1 MEIISYMGLVVLVLL
16 FGASVWFNIFLL
28 RRLIRI
34 DQNLNNTLIFLNDYL
49 SHIRDVY
56 KLERFYV
63 DEILNELLEHTQE
76 IGEEIEN
83 FIKQY
88 EQTQEKAA
96 QTEE

>member
-1 MEIISYMGLVVLVLL
+1 MEVISYVGLVALLVLVA
-16 FGASVWFNIFLL
+16 ASVWFNIFLL

-34 DQNLNNTLIFLNDYL
+34 NENLDNTLDFLNDYL
-49 SHIRDVY
+49 SHIKDVY
-56 KLERFYV
+56 KLERFYG

-76 IGEEIEN
+76 MAEEVEN

-88 EQTQEKAA
+88 EQTQEDPA

>member
-56 KLERFYV
+56 KLERFYG

>member
-1 MEIISYMGLVVLVLL
+1 MEVISYVGLVALLVLVA
-16 FGASVWFNIFLL
+16 ASVWFNIFLL

-34 DQNLNNTLIFLNDYL
+34 NENLDNTLDFLNNYL
-49 SHIRDVY
+49 SHIKDVY
-56 KLERFYV
+56 KLERFYG

-76 IGEEIEN
+76 MAEEVEN

-88 EQTQEKAA
+88 EQTQEDPA